1 MIKKI
6 IKRIKSKQLTTKK
19 SDLLKQL
26 SNNYPNFFRKDLIK
40 LIDIFVIE
48 IKNSLKRKERVE
60 LRDVFS
66 LEPKLQKAKYARNP
80 KTNERIFI
88 EEKYS
93 INFKSSKYWLK
104 KINEKK

>member
-1 MIKKI
+1 MP
-6 IKRIKSKQLTTKK
+6 TKK
-19 SDLLKQL
+19 SDLLDQL
-26 SNNYPNFFRKDLIK
+26 SDNYPNFFRKDLVK
-40 LIDIFVIE
+40 LINIFVIE

-80 KTNERIFI
+80 KTNEKIFI

>member
-1 MIKKI
+1 MP
-6 IKRIKSKQLTTKK
+6 TKK
-19 SDLLKQL
+19 SDLLDQL
-26 SNNYPNFFRKDLIK
+26 SNNYPNFFRKDLVK
-40 LIDIFVIE
+40 LINIFVIE